1 MKTVEMAS
9 SLRNGGLCL
18 GWCWNFLY
26 VFPRL
31 GGGGGGGGLGVWCG
45 VWGGMGQGAAF
56 KVQHEYHKQLTEI
69 CLSNPIAQFGKCSNP
84 VKNVN
89 RS

>member
-1 MKTVEMAS
+1 MFRVVLEFLVCFSKT
-9 SLRNGGLCL
+9 GGW
-18 GWCWNFLY
+18 GW
-26 VFPRL
+26 
-31 GGGGGGGGLGVWCG
+31 GVGCV